1 MKLVIAIEYE
11 KWDSYFTIT
20 AINCTKVAWMGSEI
34 QSLDVAEY
42 SDIATFHT
50 AQDIED
56 FEQDWKQFDIRIQ
69 DFRPASM
76 KLGYAPRN
84 FSPNAIRQIKAWA
97 GALKIWVLDKGFPF
111 DEIDVWTTE
120 YT

>member
-76 KLGYAPRN
+76 KLGYA
-84 FSPNAIRQIKAWA
+84 IKAWA